1 MAIPEQTN
9 LNVNMVVVHTAVENT
24 NTVVK
29 LLIVQTG
36 KVQDKLKNSGLILN

>member
-9 LNVNMVVVHTAVENT
+9 LNVNMVVVHTTVENT
-24 NTVVK
+24 NTVVR

-36 KVQDKLKNSGLILN
+36 KVQDKLKSS